1 MHATLFGVTAALLTA
16 LCQTAT
22 DIGTKAATREAEERL
37 TLAAQWTVG
46 AVFLSLLCL
55 VWYPSIL
62 LQPAATFAALT
73 RPGFWPLLLLDGVL
87 NVIAYY
93 FFVRAFRLSDASLVA
108 PLMLVT
114 PVLLLV
120 TSPLILSEHVP
131 PIGALGVVFAVLGSA
146 FLGGSDP
153 SASLHTSFIV
163 FARDYGVRS
172 MFVTA
177 VIWSITS
184 NLDKLGVRA
193 STPLLWTAT
202 ITTFI
207 ALCSII
213 FWLAMPHRPLRLRD
227 TRYAVL
233 SGMANAIGNALLMYA
248 LTLLF
253 VPYVIAIKRMSALFT
268 VIASGIILKENN
280 RGRIVGTVIML
291 VGTVFIAFAR

>member
-1 MHATLFGVTAALLTA
+1 MDATLFGLAAALLTA

-46 AVFLSLLCL
+46 AVLLSLLCL
-55 VWYPSIL
+55 VWYPSLL

-73 RPGFWPLLLLDGVL
+73 RPGFWPLLLLDGVF

-120 TSPLILSEHVP
+120 
-131 PIGALGVVFAVLGSA
+131 
-146 FLGGSDP
+146 
-153 SASLHTSFIV
+153 
-163 FARDYGVRS
+163 
-172 MFVTA
+172 
-177 VIWSITS
+177 TS

-233 SGMANAIGNALLMYA
+233 SGMANAVGNALLMYA

-268 VIASGIILKENN
+268 VIVSGIILKESI
-280 RGRIVGTVIML
+280 RRRLVGTVIML
-291 VGTVFIAFAR
+291 MGTVLIAFG

>member
-1 MHATLFGVTAALLTA
+1 
-16 LCQTAT
+16 
-22 DIGTKAATREAEERL
+22 
-37 TLAAQWTVG
+37 
-46 AVFLSLLCL
+46 
-55 VWYPSIL
+55 
-62 LQPAATFAALT
+62 
-73 RPGFWPLLLLDGVL
+73 
-87 NVIAYY
+87 VIAYY

-131 PIGALGVVFAVLGSA
+131 PLGALGVIFAVLGSA

-233 SGMANAIGNALLMYA
+233 SGMANAVGNALLMYA

-268 VIASGIILKENN
+268 VIVSGIILKENN
-280 RGRIVGTVIML
+280 RGRIIGTVIML

>member
-1 MHATLFGVTAALLTA
+1 
-16 LCQTAT
+16 
-22 DIGTKAATREAEERL
+22 
-37 TLAAQWTVG
+37 
-46 AVFLSLLCL
+46 
-55 VWYPSIL
+55 
-62 LQPAATFAALT
+62 
-73 RPGFWPLLLLDGVL
+73 
-87 NVIAYY
+87 
-93 FFVRAFRLSDASLVA
+93 
-108 PLMLVT
+108 
-114 PVLLLV
+114 
-120 TSPLILSEHVP
+120 
-131 PIGALGVVFAVLGSA
+131 
-146 FLGGSDP
+146 
-153 SASLHTSFIV
+153 
-163 FARDYGVRS
+163 

-233 SGMANAIGNALLMYA
+233 SGMANAVGNALLMYA

-268 VIASGIILKENN
+268 VIVSSKRITASGSSVRSLCLWVRCLLRLLASERRQPSIRWLWSK
-280 RGRIVGTVIML
+280 
-291 VGTVFIAFAR
+291 